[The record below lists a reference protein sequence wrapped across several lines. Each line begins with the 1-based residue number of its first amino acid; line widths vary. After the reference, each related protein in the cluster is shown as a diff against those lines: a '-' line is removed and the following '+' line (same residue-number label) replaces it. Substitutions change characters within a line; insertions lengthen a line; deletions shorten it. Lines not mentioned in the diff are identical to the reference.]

1 MALLPVQLFM
11 ALNAGQPLIH
21 PMAYRQQVKYTPI
34 MKRFKALF
42 QIDPDSRELL
52 EGTARRLVYTVLAIH
67 LAFHFTATLVWP
79 RVFSPSLWVTTF
91 FIITLTVISLLLMRP
106 YYLVSQVVWL
116 GGLGVII
123 LHAYFV
129 YKQAE
134 ILTLLVFLP
143 LMATGTL
150 RQAEAFIVNA
160 ALLVFLVV
168 APYLDFLVIIPSG
181 YRAALLLGTVFTTIF
196 GWGLS
201 SNLLSAISASN
212 YHYRQARSLL
222 DETRQH
228 RGQISHMLKEKD
240 QANYQLERLNQMLHQ
255 ARKRAD
261 EARGDRD
268 RFILAVSHELR
279 SPLNFILG
287 FSDLMVNSPEVYAP
301 HLEWP
306 PGLYGDVQEIYR
318 SSTHLMGLIND
329 ILDMGQI
336 DARQMALFR
345 ETVGFEQIVEEVRR
359 MVEPSFTHKGLWLR
373 TELEA
378 ELPLVYVDCTRMRQ
392 VLLNLLNNSLRFT
405 EHGGALIRVAREGDD
420 VLVTVEDTGSGIA
433 PEDIPKVFDEFRQV
447 GQENWRR
454 REGTGL
460 GLSISRR
467 FVGLHG
473 GSMWLESKLE
483 QGTRITFSIPA
494 QKTQLAPGVSAPRTG
509 FQILDAQVREEQ
521 LVLLLTSDP
530 YTSRL
535 ARQCLVDFRVIEVD
549 KPDQLREKITQ
560 FYPRAVIVSHALV
573 DVTRPF
579 LKEISYELPVLVLA
593 LPTIEDR
600 LSSLPDGIA
609 NYLVKPV
616 SRVDLNEALSALPI
630 PVHSLLIV
638 DDDPSMLRFVTQA
651 LRMDNAEG
659 ANHDYRFLTAASGE
673 EALRI
678 LADERVDVVLLDLDL
693 PALSGWDVLDV
704 MKENSSRLPPPVIVV
719 SAHDMPPSLNPEG
732 QELLNVWMKRS
743 FTPHE
748 LGSILKT
755 LLETLQ
761 PTYRFPISPRKND

>member
-1 MALLPVQLFM
+1 M
-11 ALNAGQPLIH
+11 H
-21 PMAYRQQVKYTPI
+21 PMTCRQQVKYTSI

-52 EGTARRLVYTVLAIH
+52 EGTARRLAYTVLAIH

-79 RVFSPSLWVTTF
+79 RVFSPSLWITTF
-91 FIITLTVISLLLMRP
+91 FILTLTVISLLLMSR
-106 YYLVSQVVWL
+106 YYLVSQGMWL

-123 LHAYFV
+123 LHAYSV
-129 YKQAE
+129 YQQAE

-150 RQAEAFIVNA
+150 RQAEALIVNA
-160 ALLVFLVV
+160 AILTFLVV
-168 APYLDFLVIIPSG
+168 APYLDFLPLIPSG
-181 YRAALLLGTVFTTIF
+181 HRVGLLLGTVFTTIF

-222 DETRQH
+222 EETRQH

-287 FSDLMVNSPEVYAP
+287 FSDLMVNSPEVYGP
-301 HLEWP
+301 QLGWP

-345 ETVGFEQIVEEVRR
+345 ETVEFEQIVDEVRR
-359 MVEPSFTHKGLWLR
+359 MVEPSFAHKGLWLQ
-373 TELEA
+373 TELEPG
-378 ELPLVYVDCTRMRQ
+378 LPLVYVDCTRMRQ

-405 EHGGALIRVAREGDD
+405 EQGGAVIRVARGGDD

-447 GQENWRR
+447 GHENWRR

-494 QKTQLAPGVSAPRTG
+494 QKENLAPGVSVPRTG

-521 LVLLLTSDP
+521 LILLLTLDP
-530 YTSRL
+530 YASRL
-535 ARQCLVDFRVIEVD
+535 ARQCLVDYKVIEVGRMEEL
-549 KPDQLREKITQ
+549 PEQIVEL
-560 FYPRAVIVSHALV
+560 YPRAVVISSALM
-573 DVTRPF
+573 DDARQYL
-579 LKEISYELPVLVLA
+579 LKLPYEIPVLCLA
-593 LPTIEDR
+593 LPTAADR
-600 LSSLPDGIA
+600 QGALPPGVV

-616 SRVDLNEALSALPI
+616 SRVVLSEALAALSFEAKSI
-630 PVHSLLIV
+630 LVV
-638 DDDPSMLRFVTQA
+638 DDDPAMLRFVTQA
-651 LRMDNAEG
+651 LGVE
-659 ANHDYRFLTAASGE
+659 NHSGSDPVYSFLTAATGE
-673 EALRI
+673 EALSI
-678 LADERVDVVLLDLDL
+678 LSEEHVDVVLLDLDL
-693 PALSGWDVLDV
+693 PALSGWDVLEI
-704 MKENSSRLPPPVIVV
+704 MEEYPSGSNPPVIVV
-719 SAHDMPPSLNPEG
+719 SAHDMPPILHPDGQDLLHVWMNRSFSP
-732 QELLNVWMKRS
+732 QELSGV
-743 FTPHE
+743 
-748 LGSILKT
+748 LKA
-755 LLETLQ
+755 LVETLH
-761 PTYRFPISPRKND
+761 PAYRAQAN